1 MPVYQVYYARRP
13 TYFASGQL
21 GTPLLT
27 VSRLQET
34 HVHLTTIQAEGRS
47 DAWLKMQ
54 GENWSPHGE
63 ARPLIEMLD
72 LTHTSMS
79 VGDVLRD
86 EDGVY
91 WECLDTSTTLSAGLG
106 WRRVEGDTA
115 EATLEEAADVLHEKA
130 AR

>member
-1 MPVYQVYYARRP
+1 MDSEEKTGERNTPMPTFEIYYARQP
-13 TYFASGQL
+13 TYFASGLL

-27 VSRLQET
+27 VSHMKET
-34 HVHLTTIQAEGRS
+34 HAHLATIQAKGRS

-63 ARPLIEMLD
+63 ARPLIERLD
-72 LTHTSMS
+72 LTHISMS

-91 WECLDTSTTLSAGLG
+91 WECIDPSTTLRASLG
-106 WRRVEGDTA
+106 WRRVEDDA
-115 EATLEEAADVLHEKA
+115 SKVI
-130 AR
+130 